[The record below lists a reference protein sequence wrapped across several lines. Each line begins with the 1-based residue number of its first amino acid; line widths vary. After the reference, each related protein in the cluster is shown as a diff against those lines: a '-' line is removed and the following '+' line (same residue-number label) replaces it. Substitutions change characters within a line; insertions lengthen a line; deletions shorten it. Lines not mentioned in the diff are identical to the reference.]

1 MKICGIICEFNP
13 FHNGHEYLIKKAKEL
28 SGCDVVICIMSG
40 CFTQRG
46 DICIADKFLRAKHAV
61 LSGADC
67 VLELP
72 SPFAVAPA
80 EIFAEG
86 AVKILSAISRID
98 TLAFG
103 CESCTAEDFFTAAQI
118 LLNESANFKKIL
130 NNKLSSGESYI
141 KSYITAFG
149 AVGGNTEILSRPN
162 NILGTEYAKSIL
174 KHNLKIK
181 LLPVERVGS
190 SYNDCGLKH
199 NFSSASAIRC
209 NLSSPLVKNNLPEY
223 VFNDLNCFFGNTQKY
238 EDYLKLILSRTE
250 AKDLNKVYG
259 CNEGLENALK
269 SMQDL
274 PFSEIIEKTTSKRYS
289 SSRIKRILC
298 ANFLN
303 LQQNET
309 ENYLKSDL
317 YLFPLAVK
325 KEKADKIFS
334 ALCLSDFPLLTSGSD
349 LNKLSPTAL
358 RCKNSDDFAYSQWR
372 QITDACFSGKLLT
385 I

>member
-86 AVKILSAISRID
+86 AVKILSAIPRID

-250 AKDLNKVYG
+250 AKDLNKVY
-259 CNEGLENALK
+259 
-269 SMQDL
+269 
-274 PFSEIIEKTTSKRYS
+274 EIGRASCRER
-289 SSRIKRILC
+289 
-298 ANFLN
+298 
-303 LQQNET
+303 
-309 ENYLKSDL
+309 
-317 YLFPLAVK
+317 V
-325 KEKADKIFS
+325 
-334 ALCLSDFPLLTSGSD
+334 
-349 LNKLSPTAL
+349 
-358 RCKNSDDFAYSQWR
+358 
-372 QITDACFSGKLLT
+372 
-385 I
+385 